1 MKNIYVILLVV
12 IVLAGVGGYLAMTG
26 TSEAETG
33 VLEMQLTDAPDNVDN
48 VFVTISDVRVHK
60 AVNENS
66 SENMEENISD
76 NDMSSDGWSTVVDN
90 SNTYDLIALEDATAF
105 LGSSELETGKYTQIR
120 LEVGDASVVVDGEEE
135 DLRIPSGSVKLVRSF
150 DIEEN
155 TTTTLTLD
163 FDAGESI
170 NLQPQGDSIMKPTIQ
185 VIAE

>member
-1 MKNIYVILLVV
+1 MKNIYVALLVV

-26 TSEAETG
+26 TSEADTG
-33 VLEMQLTDAPDNVDN
+33 VLEMHLTDAPDNVDN

-60 AVNENS
+60 AVNEDI
-66 SENMEENISD
+66 SENENISE
-76 NDMSSDGWSTVVDN
+76 NDMPSDGWSTVVDN
-90 SNTYDLIALEDATAF
+90 SSTYDLIALENVTAF

-120 LEVGDASVVVDGEEE
+120 LEVEDASVVVDGVEE

-163 FDAGESI
+163 FDAEESV
-170 NLQPQGDSIMKPTIQ
+170 NLQPQGGPIMRPTIQ
-185 VIAE
+185 VISE